1 MTYMSIWYKSSKA
14 PGYVIMRDARTGRP
28 VRIPV
33 GAIPKIFWPETW
45 YENPYWMFSGALNR
59 EDIAEFFTEA
69 AQEIRAE
76 FAHKLATYILD
87 FVRNLAAAAWLINP
101 ERDRYLEDMRPIIE
115 KLAALKARATCRK
128 DIMDMIHVCLDCA
141 LDPF

>member
-1 MTYMSIWYKSSKA
+1 MSWRVKRSKGPA
-14 PGYVIMRDARTGRP
+14 YVIMRDRESGAP

-45 YENPYWMFSGALNR
+45 YENPYWVYSGALTR
-59 EDIAEFFTEA
+59 EDIAEFFSESQ
-69 AQEIRAE
+69 QEIRPD

-87 FVRNLAAAAWLINP
+87 FVQNMAAVVWLMTP
-101 ERDRYLEDMRPIIE
+101 DKEGYLENMRPCIE
-115 KLAALKARATCRK
+115 QLSALKARARCRK
-128 DIMDMIHVCLDCA
+128 DVMDMIHVCLDHA

>member
-1 MTYMSIWYKSSKA
+1 MSRRYRSSKA
-14 PGYVIMRDARTGRP
+14 PGYVIMRDARTRRR

-33 GAIPKIFWPETW
+33 GAIPKLFWPETW
-45 YENPYWMFSGALNR
+45 YENPYWMYSGALNR
-59 EDIAEFFTEA
+59 EDIAEFFSET
-69 AQEIRAE
+69 AQEIRAD

-87 FVRNLAAAAWLINP
+87 FAQNLAAAVWLISVHKQ
-101 ERDRYLEDMRPIIE
+101 EYVEEMRPVIE

-128 DIMDMIHVCLDCA
+128 DVMDMIHVCLDCA